1 MVLTGGDIEGVTAG
15 DGHGRWQLSDFNELT
30 GATADVSADSIA
42 FIDATDN
49 STKKESIAEQWQVQ
63 VLGSATNVN

>member
-1 MVLTGGDIEGVTAG
+1 MVLFTLALD
-15 DGHGRWQLSDFNELT
+15 SNELT

-49 STKKESIAEQWQVQ
+49 R
-63 VLGSATNVN
+63 